1 MMFMII
7 QKNYDEYHDSK
18 NKKKPITTQIENENS
33 VSSRNNK
40 SKNNFNESISSNDD
54 ENRYQIPKMIM
65 LVISITNDGITTIA
79 SVL

>member
-18 NKKKPITTQIENENS
+18 NKKKPITTRIENEN
-33 VSSRNNK
+33 SSRNNK